1 MKRLREAYGLKPS
14 EIADM
19 IGVDR
24 SHWTRFEKGQRA
36 ISDECA
42 YGLVQRF
49 SVTLDWLILGRI
61 DKLPFE
67 VAEKLRAVSE

>member
-1 MKRLREAYGLKPS
+1 MLREAYDLKPS

-19 IGVDR
+19 LGVDR

-42 YGLVQRF
+42 YALVKRF
-49 SVTLDWLILGRI
+49 SVTLDWLILGRM

-67 VAEKLRAVSE
+67 VAEKLRNASA